1 MADEQTNAAPE
12 TASETSEAPVKGLG
26 GPTQTDDGES
36 KSQRRGKPPKG
47 PGKRVKAARAMAPKE
62 ALAAPSAI
70 AALKKFPQPRFDQ
83 SVEVCIHLGV
93 DVKQADQML
102 RGSVSLPKGIGKS
115 KRVIAFCSDDVVEA
129 AKAAGAIKAGGK
141 DLMEEVEKG
150 FFDFDVAV
158 ASPDMM
164 RVIAKLGRVLG
175 PKGLMPSPKNGTV
188 TPKVDEAVGEF
199 AAGKVEYRTDKGGN
213 IHAIIGKMS
222 FPEGDLLANY
232 EHFLETIE
240 KAKPS
245 AVKGTYI
252 KRVSLSGTQTP
263 GVDVELPAGE

>member
-1 MADEQTNAAPE
+1 MAKMSKRTRENEKLIPT
-12 TASETSEAPVKGLG
+12 TALEPA
-26 GPTQTDDGES
+26 D
-36 KSQRRGKPPKG
+36 
-47 PGKRVKAARAMAPKE
+47 AM
-62 ALAAPSAI
+62 
-70 AALKKFPQPRFDQ
+70 AALKKFKAPKFDQ
-83 SVEVCIHLGV
+83 TVEVVMHLGV

-115 KRVIAFCSDDVVEA
+115 KRVIAFCSDDMKQKA
-129 AKAAGAIKAGGK
+129 LAAGAIKAGGE
-141 DLMEEVEKG
+141 DLMQEVEGG

-188 TPKVDEAVGEF
+188 TPKVDEAVAEF

-213 IHAIIGKMS
+213 IHAVIGKMS

-232 EHFLETIE
+232 SYFLETIE
-240 KAKPS
+240 KAKPNS
-245 AVKGTYI
+245 VKGTYI
-252 KRVSLSGTQTP
+252 KKITVSGTQTP
-263 GVDVELPAGE
+263 GVQVRYAVVEA